1 MYSNI
6 FPGLPIYPHVH
17 LDVCHLGS
25 TNSALIILNS
35 RVFSSVV
42 FQEFCQGIEFE
53 MTIRTFVVPLHFKFG
68 GFGMAQFVSLH
79 SG

>member
-1 MYSNI
+1 M
-6 FPGLPIYPHVH
+6 H
-17 LDVCHLGS
+17 LDVSNFG
-25 TNSALIILNS
+25 TAYSAFIILNS

-68 GFGMAQFVSLH
+68 GFGVAQFVSLH
-79 SG
+79 SR